1 MCNDLR
7 STNVVLG
14 GGNVFVSIIT
24 GCRNL
29 ISALALARETS
40 LCAVVRVLVGNGSG
54 RLVVGVEGAVCSASG
69 VGASR
74 LLATVKC
81 ASAEHG
87 RVNARCVDYPWEGG
101 GRRDEGCDEGVLHVC
116 DCTVV
121 WMWCVVGR

>member
-14 GGNVFVSIIT
+14 RGNVFVSIIT

-29 ISALALARETS
+29 ISTLTLARETS

-54 RLVVGVEGAVCSASG
+54 RLVVGVEGAVCSASS

-87 RVNARCVDYPWEGG
+87 RVNARCVDNPWEGG
-101 GRRDEGCDEGVLHVC
+101 GGRDEGCDESVLHGC
-116 DCTVV
+116 DGNAV
-121 WMWCVVGR
+121 WRWCVVRR